1 MGVIS
6 DREDFPFATPD
17 REDHDMSDWPT
28 WVWVIIGVVAL
39 VIIIAIIATGRRR
52 PDALAPQ
59 NQDFMTTEGAEVAEP
74 RHGEPDPFV
83 VPTAAAP
90 LVGDIG
96 SAEQVTPRIAEVGE
110 EPDDALP
117 PADDVPETVADDIRA
132 ASEQARAEASEE
144 VDELPEDHLVRHAE
158 HGGAGGYD
166 DERDEDHI
174 PRDDL
179 GRRLDPYGNPVDDGP
194 PIPPSAMG
202 RP

>member
-1 MGVIS
+1 
-6 DREDFPFATPD
+6 
-17 REDHDMSDWPT
+17 MSDWPT
-28 WVWVIIGVVAL
+28 WVWVIIGVVAV

-59 NQDFMTTEGAEVAEP
+59 NQDFVTTEGAEVTEP

-83 VPTAAAP
+83 VPTTAAP
-90 LVGDIG
+90 LVGGIG
-96 SAEQVTPRIAEVGE
+96 NAEQVTPHVPAVGE
-110 EPDDALP
+110 EPDDTLP
-117 PADDVPETVADDIRA
+117 PADEAPETVADDIRA
-132 ASEQARAEASEE
+132 ATEVASEQARGEASEE
-144 VDELPEDHLVRHAE
+144 VEEQPEDHIVRHTD